1 MTNNNSH
8 DMKTVVETY
17 LVEETV
23 ELIYDGEQLDRYN
36 QLVAEL
42 GITTVGVQAKDRS
55 PIPFLHMKDTLVN
68 TFETLC
74 PAKRDLKDFDISPI
88 PVEILELVALSKR
101 EKYFS
106 KIQVW
111 YDDKNPDPVVVGFSS
126 HWHISK
132 GWTVESS
139 YGKFASEQDCLKAIS
154 SKGLSPDHKPVH
166 VDWGAKKYL
175 IGRWGDV
182 KQSFKELRERAIAR
196 FVEEKGVELRQT
208 IKNSQRDLDDLE
220 LNAMQRF

>member
-1 MTNNNSH
+1 
-8 DMKTVVETY
+8 MKTVVETY

-42 GITTVGVQAKDRS
+42 GIKTSGLQAKEKS
-55 PIPFLHMKDTLVN
+55 PIPFLHMKETLVN

-88 PVEILELVALSKR
+88 PVEILELIALSNR

-106 KIQVW
+106 NIQVW
-111 YDDKNPDPVVVGFSS
+111 YDDKSPDPVVIGFSAA
-126 HWHISK
+126 WYIDDEKGKKLQEYGPYVSK
-132 GWTVESS
+132 
-139 YGKFASEQDCLKAIS
+139 QDCQDAIDS
-154 SKGLSPDHKPVH
+154 NGLVGCKPYNYSY
-166 VDWGAKKYL
+166 ASTKYL